1 MSKFLKHSVRQYI
14 FIILSATILLCTLF
28 SNSFAN
34 ENIFIVEEVK
44 TKGLIDKNF
53 KRENHINKALSL
65 SFEMLMSKVLV
76 SSDLT
81 KIKNVK
87 IKEIKNLINS
97 IQVLDEKYN
106 KNQYESSFKIFYN
119 EEKIK
124 QLLINKSISFS
135 QPKKISVVLLP
146 TLFVDGKIKSF
157 QENYFYNEWNKNKE
171 KNKLIK
177 FILPIDDLDDFLK
190 IEKLKDT
197 IEDLNMQEIAHKYD
211 EKNYIFL
218 VQFP

>member
-190 IEKLKDT
+190 I
-197 IEDLNMQEIAHKYD
+197 
-211 EKNYIFL
+211 
-218 VQFP
+218 